1 MHELITFCR
10 WWCLW
15 RWSRSN
21 ATVPPA
27 PSHLRV
33 AGPRA
38 RTLPQCTPPALPGV
52 QIGRRSCLHYPCK
65 HNHKVLSQTTTFETG
80 KTFYSCLSLI
90 NIQRNMKLLI
100 TKPAMNSFLKIIFI
114 ENEVSAYKTTFSSK
128 SSYKTDAPYLRRIL
142 FLALFSS
149 LKTLEV
155 LRSPSRMI
163 QPLWIVPPSCLSDVF
178 TSMSY
183 SGTKRGYS

>member
-1 MHELITFCR
+1 MHESITFCR

-15 RWSRSN
+15 QWSRSS
-21 ATVPPA
+21 ATAPPA
-27 PSHLRV
+27 LSHLRV

-65 HNHKVLSQTTTFETG
+65 HNQKVLSQTTIFETG

-100 TKPAMNSFLKIIFI
+100 TKQAMNSFLKIIFI
-114 ENEVSAYKTTFSSK
+114 ENEVSAYKTTL
-128 SSYKTDAPYLRRIL
+128 TDAPYLRRIL

-183 SGTKRGYS
+183 SGTKPGFS